1 MKRWDCISKA
11 ALVTLGIGI
20 IYEKGKKPDKC
31 EVLQELIDCGK
42 ISAKQAKFTQKA
54 WGCCHSWH
62 SKDKCNRKK

>member
-1 MKRWDCISKA
+1 M
-11 ALVTLGIGI
+11 LVTLGIGI

-31 EVLQELIDCGK
+31 EVLQELIDCEK
-42 ISAKQAKFTQKA
+42 ISAKQAKSTQKA